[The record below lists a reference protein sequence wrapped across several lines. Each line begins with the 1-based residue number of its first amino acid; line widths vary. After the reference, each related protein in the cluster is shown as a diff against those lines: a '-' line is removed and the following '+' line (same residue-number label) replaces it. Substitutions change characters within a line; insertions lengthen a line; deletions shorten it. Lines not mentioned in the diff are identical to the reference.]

1 MITRKSLTLVAVAL
15 WGLLAATLASAQSA
29 AQPDHFTFPAFFPFD
44 AGPEGVAVDK
54 TGNVFASVTTW
65 DGAVQVWKFSPSGE
79 KSTLADLGPI
89 GGGSGGLAVNAEGDV
104 CLAVSSMPYNGVYVV
119 DRHGPVARL
128 PGTDSIV
135 YPNALAFDQRGNLY
149 VTETFSLEEPQCG
162 LFGRGGIWRIPRKG
176 IHCGRLGWAGLPN
189 VAELWLRNE
198 LLTGTCP
205 PALAAFGYPQLGA
218 NGIGFYQGALYVAN
232 TDKALVVRVP
242 VLSDG
247 SAGQPQV
254 WKHVSEIPES
264 PLYGSGIPLTL
275 DGLALDVHGNV
286 YLAVPTR
293 EAIVRITADGLS
305 QETVAVYPDL
315 PLDVPI
321 SLAFGTSKSERRNLF
336 VTNGGFSASIIPWL
350 EWAGPGLVKIEVR
363 ISGLP
368 LP

>member
-1 MITRKSLTLVAVAL
+1 M
-15 WGLLAATLASAQSA
+15 
-29 AQPDHFTFPAFFPFD
+29 
-44 AGPEGVAVDK
+44 
-54 TGNVFASVTTW
+54 
-65 DGAVQVWKFSPSGE
+65 
-79 KSTLADLGPI
+79 LADLGPI

-119 DRHGPVARL
+119 DRHGRVARL

-162 LFGRGGIWRIPRKG
+162 IFGRGGIWRIPRKG
-176 IHCGRLGWAGLPN
+176 I
-189 VAELWLRNE
+189 AELWLRDE

-242 VLSDG
+242 VLPDG
-247 SAGQPQV
+247 SAGQPEV
-254 WKHVSEIPES
+254 WKLVSEIPES
-264 PLYGSGIPLTL
+264 PLYGSGIALTL

-321 SLAFGTSKSERRNLF
+321 SLAFGTSKGERGNLF
-336 VTNGGFSASIIPWL
+336 VTNGGFSASIIPGL